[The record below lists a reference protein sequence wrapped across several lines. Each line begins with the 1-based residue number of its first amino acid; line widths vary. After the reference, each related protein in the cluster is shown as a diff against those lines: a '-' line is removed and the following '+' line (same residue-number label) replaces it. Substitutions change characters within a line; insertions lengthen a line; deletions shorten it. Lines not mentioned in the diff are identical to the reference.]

1 MARIPDDETLM
12 AYVDGA
18 LPDADMRRIEALVQ
32 ADPDLRARLLPF
44 ELTRAR
50 LPGLISGAL
59 ASPIPDRLV
68 ETVLNAPIGSAAK
81 AASASRT
88 LQPSLFSR
96 LTSALLPE
104 MPAFAGAFALAA
116 SVALIAGG
124 GFMAARLMPGA
135 GTAHPEVSSDQDAFA
150 SGPLR
155 EALETVASG
164 SRFERGLLQVTPVLT
179 VRDHAG
185 HFCRQYTLRRAGGEP
200 FSGFA
205 CRTAG
210 GRWSIA
216 FHAPSS
222 AGAGHTASVT
232 AEDASAYQPASGEG
246 ASAIDQFI
254 DKASSGDVVTGRDE
268 ADLISKGWP
277 RP

>member
-1 MARIPDDETLM
+1 M

-18 LPDADMRRIEALVQ
+18 LPGDDMRRIEAMVQ

-59 ASPIPDRLV
+59 ASPMPDRLV
-68 ETVLNAPIGSAAK
+68 QTVLNAPIGSAGK
-81 AASASRT
+81 AASAPRL
-88 LQPSLFSR
+88 LQPSLFNR
-96 LTSALLPE
+96 LASALLPE

-135 GTAHPEVSSDQDAFA
+135 GTAHPEVSADQEAIA

-179 VRDHAG
+179 VRDHDG
-185 HFCRQYTLRRAGGEP
+185 HFCRQYILQRAGAEP
-200 FSGFA
+200 FAGFA
-205 CRTAG
+205 CRTAA

-222 AGAGHTASVT
+222 AGAGQAASVT
-232 AEDASAYQPASGEG
+232 AGDASAYQPASGEG

-254 DKASSGDVVTGRDE
+254 DKASNGDVVTGRDE